1 MNIPI
6 ADVLGEVALV
16 LAVSALFGAG
26 ARRLGQPAVIGQIL
40 AGIALGPTL
49 LGRLPGHLESRLF
62 PHAALGYLDVLAQV
76 AVVIFTF
83 TVGYELRWPARDR
96 HGRAPL
102 LVAASALLVP
112 MALGAGIALTYRPGF
127 EAAGQTHITRP
138 FVLFIAVALSI
149 TALPVLAAILRERG
163 IAGTVPGAIA
173 ESAAGMMDV
182 ATWLVLALALT
193 STAHRLDRPW
203 SETVGLFA
211 AFLAFM
217 LLAVRPALRWWAG
230 RRALTFNFL
239 PLALVIAFGSAWVT
253 TSLGVQA
260 VFGGFIAGLVMPRV
274 DGVPDA
280 GVLSTAQDLGGQLLP
295 VFFVVTG
302 LSTNVSDLGGS
313 AFVLL
318 AVLCVL
324 GVVGKIGPGYAAS
337 RLSGLTRQESS
348 AVAVLV
354 NARGLTELIALNAA
368 LQAGLIG
375 QRLFS
380 ILVVMALLLTIAT
393 TSLLRFIKIPAETG
407 APGAPAARG
416 ARPAPQPA
424 ASSRAQ

>member
-1 MNIPI
+1 MDVPV

-49 LGRLPGHLESRLF
+49 LGRLPGHLASRLF
-62 PHAALGYLDVLAQV
+62 PYAALGYLDVLAQV

-83 TVGYELRWPARDR
+83 TVGYELRWPARNR

-112 MALGAGIALTYRPGF
+112 MVLGAGIALADRSGF

-138 FVLFIAVALSI
+138 FVLFMAVALSI
-149 TALPVLAAILRERG
+149 TALPVLAAIVRERG

-173 ESAAGMMDV
+173 VSAAGLMDV
-182 ATWLVLALALT
+182 AAWLVLAMVLT
-193 STAHRLDRPW
+193 STADQPGHSW
-203 SETVGLFA
+203 AETVGLLA
-211 AFLAFM
+211 AFVAFM
-217 LLAVRPALRWWAG
+217 LLAVRPALRWWHG
-230 RRALTFNFL
+230 RRAFTSSLL
-239 PLALVIAFGSAWVT
+239 PLALVIAFGSAWGT

-274 DGVPDA
+274 GGAPDA
-280 GVLSTAQDLGGQLLP
+280 GVLSATQDLGGLLLP

-302 LSTNVSDLGGS
+302 LSTDVSDLGGS

-318 AVLCVL
+318 AVVCVL
-324 GVVGKIGPGYAAS
+324 GFAAKIGPAYAAS
-337 RLSGLTRQESS
+337 RLSGLTPQESS
-348 AVAVLV
+348 TVAVLV

-368 LQAGLIG
+368 LRVGLIG

-393 TSLLRFIKIPAETG
+393 TSLLRCVKPPAE
-407 APGAPAARG
+407 PAAHLPLPVTT
-416 ARPAPQPA
+416 RPESPLC
-424 ASSRAQ
+424 